1 MKGEHDYDAA
11 PHPQKITRREFISL
25 ATMTGLALGIGGCSP
40 AQQTAVDPT
49 SAPTATLNVATSAPT
64 AAPTDAPISEP
75 TAEPTSEPTATP
87 NVATSVPTVE
97 PTSTPTAEPTDAPTS
112 EPTAEP
118 ASTPTDA
125 PTSTPTTEPAPTSPP
140 TAEPPPDPLG
150 RVVQVHHAGVWDGD
164 NLVEDAIRQM
174 LDASITQLTGQND
187 AGQAWGSLFA
197 PQERIAIKVNVLSI
211 SSFWTHA
218 PLVMAITERLQE
230 AGVPA
235 EQIVIFD
242 YNSRELPNA
251 GYVINQDG
259 PGVRCYGTDGDSASG
274 WTIMDTEVGLSNI
287 LMNCDALINV
297 PILKQHDGS
306 GISFAMKNH
315 YGTFSKPSSFH
326 GGRIVRGIA
335 ELNALPPIKE
345 RTRLIVGDA
354 LAIVK
359 AGWRNAATGDSI
371 LTSFDPVA
379 HDTVGL
385 QLYSQML
392 AAEGGNPAGATE
404 QANAWLNASAE
415 LGLGVNNLDSI
426 ELMEVNLG

>member
-1 MKGEHDYDAA
+1 MTKENDRNDNPPLPEMSRRNFIMLAA
-11 PHPQKITRREFISL
+11 AGLL
-25 ATMTGLALGIGGCSP
+25 AGCSP
-40 AQQTAVDPT
+40 QPQPTAT
-49 SAPTATLNVATSAPT
+49 SAPPTTATSAPT
-64 AAPTDAPISEP
+64 A
-75 TAEPTSEPTATP
+75 
-87 NVATSVPTVE
+87 VPDDTL
-97 PTSTPTAEPTDAPTS
+97 APTDAPTS
-112 EPTAEP
+112 EPTA
-118 ASTPTDA
+118 
-125 PTSTPTTEPAPTSPP
+125 EPAPTSPP

-150 RVVQVHHAGVWDGD
+150 RVVQVHAGVWDGD

-187 AGQAWGSLFA
+187 AGQAWASLFA

-274 WTIMDTEVGLSNI
+274 WTVMDTEVGLSNI

-297 PILKQHDGS
+297 PILKQHDWS

-315 YGTFSKPSSFH
+315 YGTFTKPSSFH
-326 GGRIVRGIA
+326 GERIVRGIA

-359 AGWRNAATGDSI
+359 TGWRNAATGDSI
-371 LTSFDPVA
+371 LMSFDPVA

-392 AAEGGNPAGATE
+392 AAEGGNSAGVTE
-404 QANAWLNASAE
+404 RANAWLNASAE

-426 ELMEVNLG
+426 EWMEVLLG

>member
-1 MKGEHDYDAA
+1 MKGEHDYDAT
-11 PHPQKITRREFISL
+11 PHPQRITRREFISL

-40 AQQTAVDPT
+40 AQQTTADPT

-64 AAPTDAPISEP
+64 A
-75 TAEPTSEPTATP
+75 
-87 NVATSVPTVE
+87 
-97 PTSTPTAEPTDAPTS
+97 EPTDAPTS

-118 ASTPTDA
+118 
-125 PTSTPTTEPAPTSPP
+125 TSEPAPTSPP

-187 AGQAWGSLFA
+187 AGQAWASLFA

-297 PILKQHDGS
+297 PILKQHDWS

-315 YGTFSKPSSFH
+315 YGTFTKPSSFH
-326 GGRIVRGIA
+326 GERIVRGIA

-359 AGWRNAATGDSI
+359 TGWRNAATGDSI

-392 AAEGGNPAGATE
+392 AAEGGNPAGVTE
-404 QANAWLNASAE
+404 RANAWLNASAE
-415 LGLGVNNLDSI
+415 LGLGVNAPDSI
-426 ELMEVNLG
+426 ELVEVNLG

>member
-1 MKGEHDYDAA
+1 MTKENDCNDNSPLPGMSRRNFIMLAA
-11 PHPQKITRREFISL
+11 AGLL
-25 ATMTGLALGIGGCSP
+25 AGCSP
-40 AQQTAVDPT
+40 QPQPTAT
-49 SAPTATLNVATSAPT
+49 SAPPTTATSAPT
-64 AAPTDAPISEP
+64 A
-75 TAEPTSEPTATP
+75 
-87 NVATSVPTVE
+87 VPDDTL
-97 PTSTPTAEPTDAPTS
+97 APTDAPTS
-112 EPTAEP
+112 EPTA
-118 ASTPTDA
+118 
-125 PTSTPTTEPAPTSPP
+125 EPAPTSPP

-150 RVVQVHHAGVWDGD
+150 RVVQVHAGVWDGD
-164 NLVEDAIRQM
+164 NLIEDALYQM

-187 AGQAWGSLFA
+187 AGQAWASLFA

-297 PILKQHDGS
+297 PILKQHDWS

-315 YGTFSKPSSFH
+315 YGTFTKPSSFH
-326 GGRIVRGIA
+326 GERIVRGIA

-359 AGWRNAATGDSI
+359 TGWRNAATGDSI
-371 LTSFDPVA
+371 LMSFDPVA

-392 AAEGGNPAGATE
+392 TAEGDNPASVTERAT
-404 QANAWLNASAE
+404 AWLNASAE

>member
-1 MKGEHDYDAA
+1 MKGEHDYDAT
-11 PHPQKITRREFISL
+11 PHPQRITRREFISL

-40 AQQTAVDPT
+40 AQQTAADPT

-64 AAPTDAPISEP
+64 AE
-75 TAEPTSEPTATP
+75 
-87 NVATSVPTVE
+87 
-97 PTSTPTAEPTDAPTS
+97 PTS

-118 ASTPTDA
+118 ASEPTA
-125 PTSTPTTEPAPTSPP
+125 EPAPTSPS

-150 RVVQVHHAGVWDGD
+150 RVVQVHAGVWDGD
-164 NLVEDAIRQM
+164 NLIEDALYQM

-187 AGQAWGSLFA
+187 AGQAWASLFA

-242 YNSRELPNA
+242 YNSGELPNA

-297 PILKQHDGS
+297 PILKQHDWS

-315 YGTFSKPSSFH
+315 YGTFTKPSSFH
-326 GGRIVRGIA
+326 GERIVRGIA

-359 AGWRNAATGDSI
+359 TGWRNAATGDSI
-371 LTSFDPVA
+371 LMSFDPVA

-392 AAEGGNPAGATE
+392 AAEGDNPAGVTE
-404 QANAWLNASAE
+404 RANAWLNASAE

-426 ELMEVNLG
+426 EWMEVLLG

>member
-1 MKGEHDYDAA
+1 MTKENDCNDNSPLPGMSRRNFIMLAA
-11 PHPQKITRREFISL
+11 AGLL
-25 ATMTGLALGIGGCSP
+25 AGCSP
-40 AQQTAVDPT
+40 QPQPTAT
-49 SAPTATLNVATSAPT
+49 SAPPTTATSAPT
-64 AAPTDAPISEP
+64 A
-75 TAEPTSEPTATP
+75 
-87 NVATSVPTVE
+87 VPDDTL
-97 PTSTPTAEPTDAPTS
+97 APTDAPTS
-112 EPTAEP
+112 EPTA
-118 ASTPTDA
+118 
-125 PTSTPTTEPAPTSPP
+125 EPAPTSPP

-174 LDASITQLTGQND
+174 LDASIAQLTGQND
-187 AGQAWGSLFA
+187 AGQAWASLFA
-197 PQERIAIKVNVLSI
+197 PQERIAIKVNVLSG

-297 PILKQHDGS
+297 PILKQHDWS
-306 GISFAMKNH
+306 GVSFAMKNH
-315 YGTFSKPSSFH
+315 YGTFTKPSSFH
-326 GGRIVRGIA
+326 GERIVRGIA

-345 RTRLIVGDA
+345 RPRRIVGDA
-354 LAIVK
+354 LAIVN

-371 LTSFDPVA
+371 LMSFDPVA

-404 QANAWLNASAE
+404 QATAWLNASAE
-415 LGLGVNNLDSI
+415 LGVSNMDSI
-426 ELMEVNLG
+426 EWMDVMLG